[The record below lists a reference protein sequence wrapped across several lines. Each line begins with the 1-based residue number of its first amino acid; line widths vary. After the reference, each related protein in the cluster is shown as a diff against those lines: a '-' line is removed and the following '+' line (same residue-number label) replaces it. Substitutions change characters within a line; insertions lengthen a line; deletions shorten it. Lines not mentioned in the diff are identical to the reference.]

1 MTLTALT
8 CSMVAAGRENLMFSA
23 TVPSNMKLS

>member
-1 MTLTALT
+1 MRLTAFT
-8 CSMVAAGRENLMFSA
+8 SSAVAFGRENLMFSA